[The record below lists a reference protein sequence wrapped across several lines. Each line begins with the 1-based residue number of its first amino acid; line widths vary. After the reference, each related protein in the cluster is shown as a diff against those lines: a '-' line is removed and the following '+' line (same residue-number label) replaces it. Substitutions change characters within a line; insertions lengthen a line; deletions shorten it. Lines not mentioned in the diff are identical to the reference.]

1 MTEME
6 FADRLR
12 MYRKAKNLTQQ
23 ELADLLGVSNK
34 SVSRWE
40 SGSYPDVAMLG
51 PLANALGVTVDDLLG
66 MNPPVKQLKPADWQ
80 NLLSFGF
87 VLGGGVLF
95 FLLSQAVP
103 MVLCYGLYLAAMAC
117 GVWMQKNYTY
127 HTRWFFVAN
136 GVMNLFVN
144 SRLCLQ
150 VLSFFAALDGAYS
163 VYAMTQASLTES
175 LQFMAAPTQ
184 MFQTFVLLYGLSW
197 GLAVVLTVVTHQIVK
212 RYFNETKEKTLPA
225 IGFARENCSV
235 GKLLPAISPIL
246 LAGYL
251 FLFNGE
257 TAILPGVFYVKQT
270 QFFFLLWGG
279 LTVLLGLELCL
290 TRRRGMLAPFGVMQ
304 AAALMLP
311 GMLIYGRS
319 YGLGSGNLYAGTAY
333 NPGGYVAFGQA
344 TWTVALWAVILA
356 VLYAAACFVGI
367 ERKKTEESTAI
378 GDL

>member
-127 HTRWFFVAN
+127 HTRWFFIAN

-144 SRLCLQ
+144 SRLCLL
-150 VLSFFAALDGAYS
+150 VLSFFTTLDGAYS
-163 VYAMTQASLTES
+163 IYAMTQTSLTEC
-175 LQFMAAPTQ
+175 LPFMAASTQ

-197 GLAVVLTVVTHQIVK
+197 GLAVVLTVVTHRIVK
-212 RYFNETKEKTLPA
+212 RYFHETEEKTALA

-235 GKLLPAISPIL
+235 GKLLPVVSPIL

-251 FLFNGE
+251 FLFNGD
-257 TAILPGVFYVKQT
+257 TAILPGVFYVRQT

-290 TRRRGMLAPFGVMQ
+290 TRHRGMLLPFGLMQ
-304 AAALMLP
+304 AIATTFP
-311 GMLIYGRS
+311 GMRIYERVYS
-319 YGLGSGNLYAGTAY
+319 VNNGNLFAGGHY
-333 NPGGYVAFGQA
+333 NPDKYVSFGQGS
-344 TWTVALWAVILA
+344 WGIIVWAVILVA
-356 VLYAAACFVGI
+356 LYAAVCFVGI
-367 ERKKTEESTAI
+367 EGKKTEESTAI